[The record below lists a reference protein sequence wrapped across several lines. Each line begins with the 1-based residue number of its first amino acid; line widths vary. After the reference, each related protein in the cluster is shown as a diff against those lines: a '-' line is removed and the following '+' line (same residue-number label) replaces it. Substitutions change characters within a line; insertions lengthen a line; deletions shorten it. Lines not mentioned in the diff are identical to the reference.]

1 MDGTGTKKTIE
12 TYQGQVDTYEY
23 DFTYTVHGKTITM
36 TYEEDEEYPSTGYI
50 EQLTTD
56 ELIVASSYEG
66 EDGRT
71 YTDKE
76 YFKRIG

>member
-1 MDGTGTKKTIE
+1 
-12 TYQGQVDTYEY
+12 
-23 DFTYTVHGKTITM
+23 M

-50 EQLTTD
+50 EKLTSD
-56 ELIVASSYEG
+56 ELVVASSYEG

>member
-1 MDGTGTKKTIE
+1 MIRLLSSDAWAALTAGISTVPIE
-12 TYQGQVDTYEY
+12 V
-23 DFTYTVHGKTITM
+23 V
-36 TYEEDEEYPSTGYI
+36 
-50 EQLTTD
+50 
-56 ELIVASSYEG
+56 SYEG